1 MKKKLTVLK
10 KALLDERS
18 AREDL
23 QGENQFL
30 KKKQAE
36 IEEEN
41 NATNDK
47 YLKLYDE
54 NDRLSEQLQELQA
67 KITQGSTG
75 AMKDNFSSDLK
86 DFGSSITED
95 LKKLNPANLF
105 KSDTEEKK
113 EKDDI
118 AAKQRELVQ

>member
-18 AREDL
+18 ARDEL
-23 QGENQFL
+23 QKENDFL

-54 NDRLSEQLQELQA
+54 NDRLSE
-67 KITQGSTG
+67 
-75 AMKDNFSSDLK
+75 
-86 DFGSSITED
+86 
-95 LKKLNPANLF
+95 
-105 KSDTEEKK
+105 
-113 EKDDI
+113 
-118 AAKQRELVQ
+118 